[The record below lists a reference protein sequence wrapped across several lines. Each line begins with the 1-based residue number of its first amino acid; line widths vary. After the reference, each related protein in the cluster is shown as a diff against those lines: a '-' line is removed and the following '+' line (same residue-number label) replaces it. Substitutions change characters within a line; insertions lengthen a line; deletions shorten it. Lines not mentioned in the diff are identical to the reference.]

1 VRALDIVRVA
11 GAEPIDPE
19 AFVASGLMG
28 LAAPA
33 ADPLIMNTDPK
44 QL

>member
-1 VRALDIVRVA
+1 MRVA
-11 GAEPIDPE
+11 GAEPIGPE
-19 AFVASGLMG
+19 VFVAIGLMG
-28 LAAPA
+28 LTAPA

>member
-1 VRALDIVRVA
+1 MRVA
-11 GAEPIDPE
+11 GAEPIGPK
-19 AFVASGLMG
+19 ALVASGLMG